1 MTNQYGRT
9 SSNYVVVDFSNVTE
23 KGIKS
28 LLDALKRGG
37 EPVQTVEANNRK
49 TKKDGVFVKRV
60 KLVFENGQ
68 TIILFIAEEG
78 DIFQLAV
85 NGKKHPLPD
94 AKNERELAKGL
105 VTILRRGQ
113 EKFDKSMLKKAGK
126 VKSTANNAPI
136 SRSLKKRAE
145 EARKQLSDLNN
156 QVKQFNDNLSIKQ
169 GTLSGL
175 QSQESSLRSTLDAE
189 KAETAQLKQQL
200 ENAKEA
206 M

>member
-156 QVKQFNDNLSIKQ
+156 QVKQFSDNLSIKQ